1 MKDKFD
7 KTNPTL
13 YPKTILQT
21 CPMRDEL
28 KMKGWNDLFFC
39 VKSLGTIM
47 GPKYHFLKLCIQSNR
62 PQPFKLENIWEKK
75 MMLRSSSTPVL
86 GSLLSPFSDTPNNI
100 HHQPEVPHTTAKHP
114 PTTTHQNYNKLCFHR
129 AGSQNFSTFSC
140 NSSPISPSVSEFSG
154 TGRCSPI
161 GFSRAQSEGN
171 LEGLANAASGII
183 DEFSFSNPLKKC
195 SRRATSSFLE
205 TIPSFSFHKYL
216 RRYEEEDGDEE
227 DEEEE
232 EEEREQQ
239 LEENGELFGKLCL
252 MKQNIKLNEE
262 MGYGN
267 VGLEER
273 EEVSPHMYLARG
285 LGVSGVDIGF
295 GSNGG
300 FNGGGRGGGGGFFTS
315 VDFGRDDGDSN
326 GIEDNFKR
334 MVVENPGNPLFLR
347 NYAQFLHQVSPLIYH
362 ILYASLTKSYGPIL
376 ITSGCTL
383 NFEALTKHLLLS
395 NLCDVQQKY
404 TIIRRREVVVQL
416 NLSLFLRLY
425 LKLTR
430 SNNRSLEVKQTRH
443 GIA

>member
-1 MKDKFD
+1 
-7 KTNPTL
+7 
-13 YPKTILQT
+13 
-21 CPMRDEL
+21 
-28 KMKGWNDLFFC
+28 
-39 VKSLGTIM
+39 
-47 GPKYHFLKLCIQSNR
+47 
-62 PQPFKLENIWEKK
+62 

-232 EEEREQQ
+232 EEREQQ

-326 GIEDNFKR
+326 GIEDHFKR

-347 NYAQFLHQVSPLIYH
+347 NYAQFLHQSKGNLERAEEYYTRA
-362 ILYASLTKSYGPIL
+362 ILADPGDGEILSQYAKLVWELHRDRERTTSYFERAVQAASEDSHVHAAYASFLWEAGEDEDEDDA
-376 ITSGCTL
+376 L
-383 NFEALTKHLLLS
+383 NDPHAPP
-395 NLCDVQQKY
+395 
-404 TIIRRREVVVQL
+404 
-416 NLSLFLRLY
+416 LFH
-425 LKLTR
+425 KAGMASVT
-430 SNNRSLEVKQTRH
+430 
-443 GIA
+443 A